1 MVCIVPLQLR
11 AGQTAMSDLVAAG
24 KTGPRRTKGMG
35 IVDLGGVSL
44 QRKGD
49 ALANQDTCFA
59 ALRGKM

>member
-1 MVCIVPLQLR
+1 
-11 AGQTAMSDLVAAG
+11 MSDLVAAAG

-35 IVDLGGVSL
+35 IGDPGGVSL

-59 ALRGKM
+59 ALRGEV